1 METRDRY
8 CLTIVVIILDNTFQ
22 DIIDVMNN
30 ALSPDNEA
38 GWSELQQ
45 SQSGSEE
52 LLSNAESYA
61 QYLAST
67 ISDTNE
73 TAVFSRKNFGLCSSL
88 VFYNYML
95 L

>member
-8 CLTIVVIILDNTFQ
+8 CLTIVAINLDITFQ

-30 ALSPDNEA
+30 ALSPNNEA

-52 LLSNAESYA
+52 LLSNAETYA

-67 ISDTNE
+67 ISDANE
-73 TAVFSRKNFGLCSSL
+73 TAVFSRENLGLCS
-88 VFYNYML
+88 
-95 L
+95 